1 MYLERIIGTRTK
13 VAALDVLLNNQ
24 GQRFLESALAS
35 KANMTVSEVN
45 RQMPSLVQT
54 GLVKMERVGKGKL
67 YQINERH
74 FLAPALKRLFMDLNA
89 AYRKAADEICKF
101 TVSSMPGAVAVILAG
116 SAARQQVRQDLVGA
130 PSDIDM
136 VFIVKSEKEKGRL
149 FNELISYVNGEVA
162 AKYGISCYPVVLT
175 QEEYLAGLKKQER
188 FVVSIQA
195 EGVELYGKKPRRF
208 AAASQGS
215 S

>member
-1 MYLERIIGTRTK
+1 
-13 VAALDVLLNNQ
+13 VAALDVLLNNP

-35 KANMTVSEVN
+35 KANMAVSEVN
-45 RQMPSLVQT
+45 RQMPSLVQA

-74 FLAPALKRLFMDLNA
+74 FLTPALKKLFMSLNA
-89 AYRKAADEICKF
+89 AYREAADEICKF
-101 TVSSMPGAVAVILAG
+101 AVSSTPGIKAVLLAG

-136 VFIVKSEKEKGRL
+136 VFIVKAEKEKEQL
-149 FNELISYVNGEVA
+149 FNALVPYVDGEVA
-162 AKYGISCYPVVLT
+162 AKYGISCYPVVFT
-175 QEEYLAGLKKQER
+175 QDEYLADLKKQER
-188 FVVSIQA
+188 FAVSVQA

-208 AAASQGS
+208 AAARQA
-215 S
+215 